1 MPRRPLIMM
10 NDSRIGGSR
19 GFIYTPLE
27 YFKKQKKWI
36 YANMASVKRKDTVYS
51 RPKKGGKK

>member
-1 MPRRPLIMM
+1 MM